1 MSLPHHFKIGVLSAR
16 MDTQLEKP
24 IWQLLLEDPSELTRE
39 ECYAVIEYYR
49 DMLGDDHD
57 TLFPVIERY
66 LKDCP
71 NRVLKEHLAWYRMM
85 ARHQHPRQKRLLAE
99 H

>member
-1 MSLPHHFKIGVLSAR
+1 MLSAR

-24 IWQLLLEDPSELTRE
+24 IWQLLLEEPSTLTRE
-39 ECYAVIEYYR
+39 ECYAVIEYYH
-49 DMLGDDHD
+49 DLLGDDHD

-71 NRVLKEHLAWYRMM
+71 SRVLKEHLAQYRMM
-85 ARHQHPRQKRLLAE
+85 AQHQQTRHRKVPAGH
-99 H
+99 

>member
-1 MSLPHHFKIGVLSAR
+1 MN
-16 MDTQLEKP
+16 TQLEKP
-24 IWQLLLEDPSELTRE
+24 IWELLLAEPSKLTCE
-39 ECYAVIEYYR
+39 ECYAVIEYYA

-66 LKDCP
+66 LRDCP
-71 NRVLKEHLAWYRMM
+71 GGVLEEHLAMYRMM
-85 ARHQHPRQKRLLAE
+85 ARWQQTRHNRPFAE